1 MLRACALLLLLS
13 AVACT
18 RTAPGTAQS
27 ARHPW
32 TEPETLRIAMVSNP
46 KTLNPILST
55 QALEAYAEAFIFD
68 PLVAT
73 DPEGHDH
80 PVLASV
86 VPTLENGGISK
97 DGLTITYH
105 LRHNVRWHDNAPFTS
120 RDVRFSFN
128 AIMNDNTAVS
138 SRHGYD
144 DVAGINTPDAYTAI
158 IHLKQP
164 FAPAVHTFFAHSDTP
179 YMILPAHLLDR
190 YTSLDRVAFNSHPIG
205 TGPFRFVRWLRG
217 DRIEYVANDGY
228 FLGKPKLRRIILH
241 IVPDENTIAN
251 ELRSHEIDWF
261 IQASPRTYPQIKGI
275 PGIDVR
281 LVSFNGNDA
290 VQINVT
296 KPPLDDAR
304 VRRAVGLA
312 IDKRALVEKVT
323 FGTTMPAKEDL
334 PAFMWAADPT
344 AGEDSR
350 DLPQAQALLDE
361 AGWKM
366 GSDGI
371 RHRNGVALAFEMALR
386 SETATDRDR
395 GVLIAAM
402 LHDAG
407 FDVHLK
413 AYNTSMLYATFAQNG
428 ILSSG
433 HFQAALT
440 DWYAGVDPDDSTQLM
455 CDQRPPN
462 GWNWSRYCNPQMDA
476 FQRVALT
483 HYDRATRKAAYSKIE
498 HLLARDTPFVY
509 LWWLRQIE
517 AINDDLKNFRPNGII
532 ENWNSYEWS
541 I

>member
-1 MLRACALLLLLS
+1 VKAIALVVLFGS
-13 AVACT
+13 AGCT
-18 RTAPGTAQS
+18 HVSSGGAQT

-32 TEPETLRIAMVSNP
+32 TEPEILRIAMVSNP

-55 QALEAYAEAFIFD
+55 QALEAMAEAFVFD

-73 DPEGHDH
+73 DPEGHDY
-80 PVLASV
+80 PVLAAV

-105 LRHNVRWHDNAPFTS
+105 LRHGVRWHDNAPFTS
-120 RDVRFSFN
+120 HDVRFSFD
-128 AIMNDNTAVS
+128 AIMNDKTAVS

-144 DVAGINTPDAYTAI
+144 DVAGIKTPDAYTVI
-158 IHLKQP
+158 IRLKQP
-164 FAPAVHTFFAHSDTP
+164 FAPAIHTFFATSDTP
-179 YMILPAHLLDR
+179 YMILPAHLLEH
-190 YTSLDRVAFNSHPIG
+190 YSSLDNVAFNSHPIG

-217 DRIEYVANDGY
+217 DRIEYVANDDY
-228 FLGKPKLRRIILH
+228 FLGKPKLRRVILH

-261 IQASPRTYPQIKGI
+261 IQATPRTYPQIKGI
-275 PGIDVR
+275 PGIDIR

-296 KPPLDDAR
+296 KPPLDDPR
-304 VRRAVGLA
+304 VRQAVGLA
-312 IDKRALVEKVT
+312 IDKRELVDKVT
-323 FGTTMPAKEDL
+323 FGTTVPAKEDL
-334 PAFMWAADPT
+334 PAFMWAFDPT

-350 DLPQAQALLDE
+350 DLPKARALLDE
-361 AGWKM
+361 AGWKL
-366 GSDGI
+366 GSDGL
-371 RHRNGVALAFEMALR
+371 RHRNGVPLAFEVAFR
-386 SETATDRDR
+386 IETATDRDR

-407 FDVHLK
+407 IDAQLK
-413 AYNTSMLYATFAQNG
+413 GYNTSILYATSAQNG
-428 ILSSG
+428 ILASG
-433 HFQAALT
+433 HFQAALV

-462 GWNWSRYCNPQMDA
+462 GWNWSRYCSPKMDA
-476 FQRVALT
+476 LQRIALT

-498 HLLARDTPFVY
+498 HLLAADTPFVY

-517 AINDDLKNFRPNGII
+517 AVNDDLKNFRPNGII
-532 ENWNSYEWS
+532 ENWNAYQWS